1 MCGIVA
7 YIGKKQPIINL
18 MYLMADNQDRGKH
31 SSGAYIDGKRL
42 KTEGLSTELIS
53 MINKN
58 RIENAELFIGHT
70 RHATHGNKTA
80 ENTHPYTY
88 GKYTG
93 VHNGVL
99 SNYDMLL
106 HEHGQKEV
114 DVDSKAI
121 YKLLDVTDNYNLLG
135 EFDGTINAVWTESNG
150 QLYVYRRNNP
160 LFRYRNED
168 GIFFSSLR
176 AGLELIAGDPDL
188 VKEVTKDKLFIY
200 SATGE
205 KIESIAIE
213 NQYPDYEGPNWNT
226 YGGINRAYARDFHSY
241 MDNTPAVAKK
251 TTETE
256 EENEDY
262 WETYEQETMQEALV
276 DLQKAIKL
284 LEDKQLIKV
293 DETQRLQFLLQQVTD
308 IYSY

>member
-7 YIGKKQPIINL
+7 YIGQEQPIINL
-18 MYLMADNQDRGKH
+18 MYLMADNQSRGKH
-31 SSGAYIDGKRL
+31 STGAYIDGKIL

-58 RIENAELFIGHT
+58 KIENAELFIGHT
-70 RHATHGNKTA
+70 RHATHGAKTA

-88 GKYTG
+88 GKYIG
-93 VHNGVL
+93 VHNGML

-106 HEHGQKEV
+106 NEHGQKQV

-121 YKLLDVTDNYNLLG
+121 FKLLNVTDNYRLLG
-135 EFDGTINAVWTESNG
+135 EFDGTINAVWTESDG

-160 LFRYRNED
+160 LFRFRNNK

-176 AGLELIAGDPDL
+176 EGLELISGDPDQ
-188 VKEVTKDKLFIY
+188 VKEVTPNKLFIY
-200 SATGE
+200 SPTGE
-205 KIESIAIE
+205 KVDSIVIE
-213 NQYPDYEGPNWNT
+213 NKYPDYDGPNWNNYRG
-226 YGGINRAYARDFHSY
+226 YGNAYARDFHSY
-241 MDNTPAVAKK
+241 IDNTPAVAK
-251 TTETE
+251 TTETKE
-256 EENEDY
+256 EEEDDWY
-262 WETYEQETMQEALV
+262 QIEQETMQEALV

-284 LEDKQLIKV
+284 LEDKQLIKM
-293 DETQRLQFLLQQVTD
+293 DETQRLQFLLEQVTD